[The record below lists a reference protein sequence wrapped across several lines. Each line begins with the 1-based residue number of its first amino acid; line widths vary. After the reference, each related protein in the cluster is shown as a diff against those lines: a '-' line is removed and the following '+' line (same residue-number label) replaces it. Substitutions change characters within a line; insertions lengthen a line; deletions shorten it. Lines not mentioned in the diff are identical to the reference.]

1 MPPAETIPEPSAAPT
16 QAMNDAYVRV
26 EREICET
33 LYGDFQQADR
43 RQFDLLTIAGQA
55 SYPCPPEVT
64 SIGELWI
71 SDFHR
76 YLLHQ
81 VHPDAFVQDISD
93 VRARPIHFCFFNE
106 HLRLNPT
113 PDREYHIAFI
123 QREQIDRGPNYDEL
137 SRITREAFLPRM
149 MQNHFMDYG
158 GGFNLLSNACSEREA
173 ANKKS
178 IDLMKNWLTPKQLEE
193 YQQTSAFEVIGNHTG
208 THYHI
213 HNASPYNVVELDRG
227 VRRRRL
233 CFVPDNANALGDVM
247 LAQKIML
254 ETNERHALEVANH
267 QSA

>member
-16 QAMNDAYVRV
+16 QAMNDAYTRV
-26 EREICET
+26 EREIIET

-71 SDFHR
+71 CDFHR

-113 PDREYHIAFI
+113 PDREYHI
-123 QREQIDRGPNYDEL
+123 
-137 SRITREAFLPRM
+137 
-149 MQNHFMDYG
+149 

-254 ETNERHALEVANH
+254 ETNERKALEVANH
-267 QSA
+267 Q